1 MLDDILKLPNGAR
14 FYRADLHNHT
24 PRDTAFHCGGLSVDT
39 DEQKQ
44 AFAREYVRFA
54 RLEQQLDIIGVTEHN
69 DVSWLPYLQTA
80 ATELN
85 AELEQQ
91 AKPERLIVMPGVELS
106 AMGGQRGIHFIVLFD
121 PTTTADQIDHWIS
134 SLGLLKGERFHPDKT
149 PRLVQKNPIEL
160 LKAAFD
166 LNSDLRRIPIAA
178 HAFAENGL
186 LSGNNVAGE
195 QRALAYNSPC
205 LLAIEIPDRREAL
218 SPWGQQVVNGE
229 LDTYQRKH
237 VASLNHS
244 DGRGLRETRD
254 GRRSIGARSTR
265 VKLSHVSVE
274 ALRQAFID
282 FESRIRLEGEVKD
295 AAYPQI
301 VGIEVEG
308 GFLAQPPDPAN
319 PGTPRGPFRLHLNP
333 NLNTV
338 IGGRGVG
345 KSALIEAIRYAFD
358 LPPKSEET
366 REQATR
372 VIDSTFHAGARISVY
387 YQLPDGTRYRI
398 ERVRDQLPRV
408 LDERNGQALAGLQPA
423 QLTPGGQPVEIYGQK
438 EIYEISTDV
447 AAQLALLD
455 NYLSEELKPLA
466 EQESDLL
473 RDLTKNAE
481 DILRFSQDIADAE
494 QRLNEL
500 PGVEIELN
508 RLKQRDAVNQLA
520 VHNQHER
527 EQSLFVEV
535 ERDLRQLRIDL
546 GSFGVDHQP
555 LAADRLGPHLRAGL
569 PHEDLLAGQAT
580 LLSEIDALVPQR
592 LQELSAAIETVWA
605 RGADDRA
612 RWQADYDRVQAEYQA
627 LLREVRDV
635 SFERFA
641 ELNRRRD
648 TLLGIQTEVAKRRE
662 RIRELKEVRR
672 EKLTQLCAL
681 RRDQR
686 YPLRQRKAQELSN
699 RLGGALRVTVELEG
713 QRKTFEEYL
722 QQSFAGGRITKGV
735 IENLVGARTPANYFD
750 PIDLVDAIRC
760 EQNGPTEADSILA
773 QRYGITEAFRRRLT
787 ALSEDILFRLESF
800 GVPDNP
806 DICLKVGEQ
815 YRSLFPPSGQP
826 GLSTGQKCT
835 AILSLILV
843 ERNTPLII
851 DQPED
856 DLDNQF
862 IFDEIVQTLRREK
875 ESRQFLIATH
885 NANLPVSG
893 DAELIVV
900 LAADEIGGWIAQRGS
915 IDDPEL
921 REPVENILEGGRDA
935 FRIRKEKYGLPD

>member
-1 MLDDILKLPNGAR
+1 MLADILRLPNGAR

-24 PRDTAFHCGGLSVDT
+24 PRDPAFHCGGLPVDT

-80 ATELN
+80 AAELN

-91 AKPERLIVMPGVELS
+91 AKPERLVVMPGVEVS

-121 PTTTADQIDHWIS
+121 PDTAADQIDHWIS
-134 SLGLLKGERFHPDKT
+134 SLGLLKHERFHPDKA

-160 LKAAFD
+160 LKASFD

-195 QRALAYNSPC
+195 QRALAYTSPC
-205 LLAIEIPDRREAL
+205 LLAVEIPDRREAL
-218 SPWGQQVVNGE
+218 SPWGQQVVSGE
-229 LDTYQRKH
+229 LEIYQHKR
-237 VASLNHS
+237 VACLNHS
-244 DGRGLRETRD
+244 DGRGLRETKD
-254 GRRSIGARSTR
+254 GRLAIGARSTR
-265 VKLSHVSVE
+265 IKLSHVSVE
-274 ALRQAFID
+274 GLRQAFID
-282 FESRIRLEGEVKD
+282 FESRIRLEGEVQK

-301 VGIEVEG
+301 LGVEIEG
-308 GFLAQPPDPAN
+308 GFLAQPPEPADPGA
-319 PGTPRGPFRLHLNP
+319 PRGPFRLHLNP

-345 KSALIEAIRYAFD
+345 KSALIEVIRYAFD
-358 LPPKSEET
+358 RAPKSDET
-366 REQATR
+366 RDQAKR
-372 VIDSTFHAGARISVY
+372 MLDYTFRAGSKITVY

-408 LDERNGQALAGLQPA
+408 IDEKNGQILDGLQPN

-447 AAQLALLD
+447 TAQLALLD

-481 DILRFSQDIADAE
+481 DILRFEQDIADAE
-494 QRLNEL
+494 QRLAEL
-500 PGVEIELN
+500 PAIQAELT
-508 RLKQRDAVNQLA
+508 RLQQRDAIHQLSAHNQL
-520 VHNQHER
+520 ER
-527 EQSLFVEV
+527 ERALLTEAEQ
-535 ERDLRQLRIDL
+535 DLTRLNADL
-546 GSFGVDHQP
+546 ESFAAEHPP
-555 LAADRLGPHLRAGL
+555 LAVDRLGPHLRTGL
-569 PHEDLLAGQAT
+569 PHAELLARQAA
-580 LLSEIDALVPQR
+580 LLSEIDALIPQR
-592 LQELSAAIETVWA
+592 FQDLRAAVAEIWA
-605 RGADDRA
+605 RGSADRM
-612 RWQADYDRVQAEYQA
+612 RWQADYDRVQDEYQA
-627 LLREVRDV
+627 LLREVQDASV
-635 SFERFA
+635 ERFA
-641 ELNRRRD
+641 ELNRRREM
-648 TLLGIQTEVAKRRE
+648 LLSIQTEVAKRRE
-662 RIRELKEVRR
+662 RIRDLKEVRR
-672 EKLTQLCAL
+672 AKLAQLRTL
-681 RRDQR
+681 RREQR
-686 YPLRQRKAQELSN
+686 YPLRQRKAQELTV
-699 RLGGALRVTVELEG
+699 RLGDALRVTVELEG
-713 QRKTFEEYL
+713 QRETLQEYL
-722 QQSFAGGRITKGV
+722 QQAFAGGRITKGV
-735 IENLVGARTPANYFD
+735 IENLVGARTEAGYFD
-750 PIDLVDAIRC
+750 PIDLAEAIRH
-760 EQNGPTEADSILA
+760 EQAGPTEANSILA
-773 QRYGITEAFRRRLT
+773 QRYGISEAYRKRLAT
-787 ALSEDILFRLESF
+787 LAEDILFRLESVS
-800 GVPDNP
+800 VPDKP

-815 YRSLFPPSGQP
+815 YRSLFPPPGQP

-875 ESRQFLIATH
+875 ENRQFLIATH

-893 DAELIVV
+893 DAELIIV
-900 LAADEIGGWIAQRGS
+900 LAADERGGWIAQRGS
-915 IDDPEL
+915 IDDQEL

>member
-24 PRDTAFHCGGLSVDT
+24 PRDPAFHCGGLPVDT
-39 DEQKQ
+39 DEQRRS
-44 AFAREYVRFA
+44 FAREYVRYA

-80 ATELN
+80 AIELN

-237 VASLNHS
+237 VACLNHS
-244 DGRGLRETRD
+244 DGRGLRETQD

-282 FESRIRLEGEVKD
+282 FESRIRLEGEINA

-301 VGIEVEG
+301 VGIEIEG
-308 GFLAQPPDPAN
+308 GFLAQPFDPAN
-319 PGTPRGPFRLHLNP
+319 PGAPRGPFRLHLNP

-345 KSALIEAIRYAFD
+345 KSALIEVIRYAFD
-358 LPPKSEET
+358 LSPKSDET
-366 REQATR
+366 RDQTKR
-372 VIDSTFHAGARISVY
+372 MLDYTFRAGSKVTVY
-387 YQLPDGTRYRI
+387 YQLPDGTCYRI

-408 LDERNGQALAGLQPA
+408 IDQQNGQILDGLQPA
-423 QLTPGGQPVEIYGQK
+423 QLRPVEIYGQK
-438 EIYEISTDV
+438 EIYEISTDM

-455 NYLSEELKPLA
+455 NYLAEELKPLK
-466 EQESDLL
+466 EQESNLL

-481 DILRFSQDIADAE
+481 DILRFEQDIADAE
-494 QRLNEL
+494 QRLAEL
-500 PGVEIELN
+500 PAIEAELT
-508 RLKQRDAVNQLA
+508 RLKQRDAINQLST
-520 VHNQHER
+520 HNQLER
-527 EQSLFVEV
+527 ERTLLTEA
-535 ERDLRQLRIDL
+535 ERDLTQLSAEL
-546 GSFGVDHQP
+546 ESFAAEHPP
-555 LAADRLGPHLRAGL
+555 LAVDRLGPHLRTGL
-569 PHEDLLAGQAT
+569 PHTELLALQAT
-580 LLSEIDALVPQR
+580 LLSEIDTLIPQR
-592 LQELSAAIETVWA
+592 LQDLRAAIDEIWA
-605 RGADDRA
+605 HGADDRA
-612 RWQADYDRVQAEYQA
+612 RWQADYDRVQDEYQA
-627 LLREVRDV
+627 LLREVQDASV
-635 SFERFA
+635 ERFA
-641 ELNRRRD
+641 ELNRRREM
-648 TLLGIQTEVAKRRE
+648 LLGIQAEVAKRRD
-662 RIRELKEVRR
+662 RIHELKEVRR
-672 EKLTQLCAL
+672 AKLAQLRAL
-681 RRDQR
+681 RREQR
-686 YPLRQRKAQELSN
+686 YPLRQHKAQELN
-699 RLGGALRVTVELEG
+699 IRLGGALRVAVELEG

-735 IENLVGARTPANYFD
+735 IENLVGARTPVNYFD
-750 PIDLVDAIRC
+750 PIDLAEAIRH

-773 QRYGITEAFRRRLT
+773 QRYGITDAYRKRLA
-787 ALSEDILFRLESF
+787 ALSEDLLFRLEAF
-800 GVPDNP
+800 DMPDKP
-806 DICLKVGEQ
+806 DICLKVGAQ

-900 LAADEIGGWIAQRGS
+900 LAADETGGWIAQRGS